1 MIMLKLNLV
10 FFQLN
15 ENIIQDIKG
24 SVKDI
29 LKAQEEEKTRK
40 KDNRSPFFFK
50 FLNPKPEE
58 SEEGMSDNKNI

>member
-1 MIMLKLNLV
+1 MRFVKPDEYWL

-15 ENIIQDIKG
+15 QNIIQDIKG

-40 KDNRSPFFFK
+40 KDSRWI
-50 FLNPKPEE
+50 LNDLNLKQGE
-58 SEEGMSDNKNI
+58 SD